1 MLGRESAKLLCRL
14 ESVKGASP
22 LVGEGQAL
30 LHQPRTSSFPQLLP
44 RLEWG
49 FTIVSPLE
57 SKLELEL
64 ESDIG
69 LVLELKLGLE
79 LELGLE
85 LKLELELEIGIK
97 LKIELELELEHFE
110 AVPLIFETIPPTQI
124 PLIDSS
130 PHALLLTVA
139 KLNFVLNAIKEQL
152 EIF

>member
-1 MLGRESAKLLCRL
+1 MR
-14 ESVKGASP
+14 GASP
-22 LVGEGQAL
+22 LAGEGQAL
-30 LHQPRTSSFPQLLP
+30 LHQPRTSSLPQLLR

-57 SKLELEL
+57 SELELQL

-69 LVLELKLGLE
+69 LVLELKLRLE

-85 LKLELELEIGIK
+85 LELELELEIGIK
-97 LKIELELELEHFE
+97 QKIELELELENNE

-130 PHALLLTVA
+130 PHARLLTAA
-139 KLNFVLNAIKEQL
+139 KLNFALNAIKEQL
-152 EIF
+152 DFFLILNGQ